1 VRAMSPTL
9 RIGLP
14 VLTEEVLENLAEE
27 CEAQVSNF
35 LLKKIPEKSI
45 DTLFVSCTLELED
58 SQLDLDVQLEIIQ
71 LFDTGHSLDDLL
83 HQATDFGVEW
93 LENQLAEMKKK

>member
-1 VRAMSPTL
+1 MRKMNPTL
-9 RIGLP
+9 SIGLP
-14 VLTEEVLENLAEE
+14 DISEEVIEKLAED
-27 CEAQVSNF
+27 CEAQISKF
-35 LLKKIPEKSI
+35 ILKEIPEKSI